1 MRILGLHAS
10 FSHNTHDPTVCLID
24 KGELQGIYE
33 EERFNRIKISRGHFP
48 LYALKALL
56 KDNDLDLRAID
67 LIATTGITCPWL
79 KEKIEEVLNH
89 HFGYSPE
96 IKFIHHQIAHMWTA
110 LYAGGPNDTNFLC
123 IDAFGDQKSGI
134 YGRRIGKKIDYKFI
148 ELDQSLGNLYA
159 VGTSILGFTP
169 GEDEYKVMG
178 LASYGGDFRDK
189 NQSFYKTS
197 ICNGFLP
204 NSSQEIISKVKTNYQ
219 PYFTHKQLME
229 VNSKYGDVRSDF
241 KSQTDFAYAVQKNYE
256 ECVFKLIQQCTDEFP
271 VIGKAL
277 AMAGGCALN
286 CQANLKIQ
294 EKGYDVFVSPVSSD
308 RGLALGSAIA
318 VSQNLKGNVKGL
330 KGICYGQKLDND
342 SVYKELTNNG
352 LVESV
357 KPLNVFQIAKELHDG
372 KIVGVCHGRSEAGAR
387 ALGRR
392 SILASAQIKNMK
404 DELNKKIKYRE
415 KFRPFAPAVLDEDG
429 EKLFENYKISRYM
442 TRNLRA
448 KKYAQDNIPAC
459 IHIDGT
465 ARVQSV
471 IKEDGLIYEILKSYK
486 DISGIGVLINTSF
499 NLKGQPIVQTA
510 RDSIGTF
517 FQCGIDILVVGDYV
531 VMKN

>member
-10 FSHNTHDPTVCLID
+10 FSHNTHDPTVCLIE

-33 EERFNRIKISRGHFP
+33 EERFNRVKISRGHFP
-48 LYALKALL
+48 LYSLKALL
-56 KDNDLDLRAID
+56 KDNDINIRSID
-67 LIATTGITCPWL
+67 YIATTGITCPWL
-79 KEKIEEVLNH
+79 KDKIEEVLIH
-89 HFGYSPE
+89 HYGFCPE

-110 LYAGGPNDTNFLC
+110 LYAGGPNDTNFMC

-134 YGRRIGKKIDYKFI
+134 YGRRLGNKIEYKFI
-148 ELDQSLGNLYA
+148 DLDKSLGNLYA

-178 LASYGGDFRDK
+178 LASYGGNMKDK
-189 NQSFYKTS
+189 NQSFYRTGVT
-197 ICNGFLP
+197 NGFLSKFS
-204 NSSQEIISKVKTNYQ
+204 NEIISKIKTNYQ
-219 PYFTHKQLME
+219 PYFSRNQLME
-229 VNSKYGDVRSDF
+229 VNSIFGDVRADF
-241 KSQTDFAYAVQKNYE
+241 ISQTEFAYSIQQNYE
-256 ECVFKLIQQCTDEFP
+256 ECLFKLIKTCTDEFP
-271 VIGKAL
+271 IEGNAL

-294 EKGYDVFVSPVSSD
+294 EKGFDVFVSPVSSD

-318 VSQNLKGNVKGL
+318 LNQKLKGDVKKL
-330 KGICYGQKLDND
+330 KGICYGQSLEND
-342 SVYKELTNNG
+342 DIHKELINNG
-352 LVESV
+352 LINSV
-357 KPLNVFQIAKELHDG
+357 KNLDINSIAKELYEG

-387 ALGRR
+387 ALGNR
-392 SILASAQIKNMK
+392 SILASAQKQNMK

-429 EKLFENYKISRYM
+429 DKLFENYKISRYM
-442 TRNLRA
+442 TRNMRA
-448 KKYAQDNIPAC
+448 KKYAQEVIPAC
-459 IHIDGT
+459 IHVDGT

-471 IKEDGLIYEILKSYK
+471 INEDGLIFKLLRAYK
-486 DISGIGVLINTSF
+486 EISGIGVLINTSF

-517 FQCGIDILVVGDYV
+517 FQCGIDILIVNNYLVT
-531 VMKN
+531 KN